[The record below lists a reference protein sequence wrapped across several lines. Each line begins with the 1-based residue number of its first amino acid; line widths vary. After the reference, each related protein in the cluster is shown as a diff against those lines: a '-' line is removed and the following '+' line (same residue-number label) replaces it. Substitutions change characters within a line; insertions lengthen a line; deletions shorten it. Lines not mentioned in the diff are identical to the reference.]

1 MTELKI
7 AIACVLVAA
16 CGSSGSKKPGPDA
29 PMGPSTAVVVAG
41 DYTAGDPGILSAVNV
56 DAQTVMKSVAPQGA
70 VGDDPMLRHFG
81 NELFVVNRADG
92 NNVTILDAKT
102 FALVEQLS
110 TGAGSNPQD
119 VAVRGNQLFVPVFAG
134 KGVAV
139 LTRGSQTI
147 DTIDLSADDPDGK
160 PDCVSA
166 YLVGNSL
173 YVACE
178 LLDDTN
184 QNLPPRGPGKVYV
197 IDPDTHQRTQTITMM
212 NPNPLGIFV
221 QLPSGDLAIPTVNFM
236 DGSGCVEKI
245 TTGATPASGGCI
257 TTNMQL
263 NGYASGLAPQVAGS
277 SMVLWHAVSAS
288 DFMHANLQGFDL
300 GTKMLW
306 PDPITPA
313 SELVEA
319 VAVCP
324 DYYTVITD
332 GTMAASGVRIYNSA
346 TELTTSAL
354 DIGLRTQNA
363 NAIVC
368 Y

>member
-1 MTELKI
+1 MTELEI
-7 AIACVLVAA
+7 AIACILVAA
-16 CGSSGSKKPGPDA
+16 CGSSGSKPPGPDA
-29 PMGPSTAVVVAG
+29 PMGPSTAVGVAG
-41 DYTAGDPGILSAVNV
+41 DYTAGDPGIMAAVDV
-56 DAQTVMKSVAPQGA
+56 DTRTVTKNVAPQGA
-70 VGDDPMLRHFG
+70 VGDDPMVRQFG
-81 NELFVVNRADG
+81 SELFVVNRADG

-119 VAVRGNQLFVPVFAG
+119 VALRGNQLFVPVFAG

-147 DTIDLSADDPDGK
+147 DMIDLSADDPDGK

-166 YLVGNSL
+166 YFVGNSL

-184 QNLPPRGPGKVYV
+184 QNLPPRGRGKVYV
-197 IDPDTHQRTQTITMM
+197 VDPDTHQRTQTITMM
-212 NPNPLGIFV
+212 NPNPLGIFEP
-221 QLPSGDLAIPTVNFM
+221 LPSGDLAIPTVDYNTM
-236 DGSGCVEKI
+236 GGCVEQI

-263 NGYASGLAPQVAGS
+263 NGYASGLAAQVAGT
-277 SMVLWHAVSAS
+277 SMVLWHAVSQF
-288 DFMHANLQGFDL
+288 DFTHANLQGFDL

-324 DYYTVITD
+324 DASTVVTD

-363 NAIVC
+363 NAIAC

>member
-1 MTELKI
+1 MTELEI

-16 CGSSGSKKPGPDA
+16 CGSSSKKKPGPDA
-29 PMGPSTAVVVAG
+29 PAGPSTAVVVAG
-41 DYTAGDPGILSAVNV
+41 DYTAGDPGILSTV
-56 DAQTVMKSVAPQGA
+56 DVEARTVMKNVAPQGA
-70 VGDDPMLRHFG
+70 VGDDPMLRQFG

-92 NNVTILDAKT
+92 NNVTILDAHT

-119 VAVRGNQLFVPVFAG
+119 VAVRGNQLFVPVFGG

-139 LTRGSQTI
+139 LTRGSTTI

-160 PDCVSA
+160 PNCVSA
-166 YLVGNSL
+166 YLVGNQL

-184 QNLPPRGPGKVYV
+184 QTLPPRGPGKVYV
-197 IDPDTHQRTQTITMM
+197 IDPDTRQRTQTITMM
-212 NPNPLGIFV
+212 NVNPLGIFEP
-221 QLPSGDLAIPTVNFM
+221 LPSGDLAIPTVDFTTM
-236 DGSGCVEKI
+236 AGCVEKI
-245 TTGATPASGGCI
+245 TTGATPASGGCV

-263 NGYASGLAPQVAGS
+263 NGYASGLAAQSAGGA
-277 SMVLWHAVSAS
+277 MVLWHAVSEF

-306 PDPITPA
+306 PDPITPDT
-313 SELVEA
+313 EIIQA

-324 DYYTVITD
+324 DANVVVTD
-332 GTMAASGVRIYNSA
+332 STMAAPGVRIYNSA
-346 TELTTSAL
+346 TELTTTAL
-354 DIGLRTQNA
+354 DVGLRTQNA
-363 NAIVC
+363 NAIAC